1 MAAHIHLRA
10 PGALLA
16 PATPGSAMVAAG
28 CTESVFALCIVF
40 PFLSMAWA
48 RCALPYLHVPK
59 VHSLGAECRPWQ
71 VSVVRSCSKQW
82 MGLAAFQLLPGPCA
96 SRRHKQHRRR
106 EVNPHQ
112 HQRTRPQGQQRRHRA
127 LRAQHCADLFDQAV
141 LQLVTVQSPAQQRY
155 PKHRQGCHAQNAVKR
170 HYRAHEDSSGR
181 GMPAHSAQLSAQ
193 REATRQP
200 KLTSTSCRSV
210 APPPVPGP

>member
-16 PATPGSAMVAAG
+16 PATPGSAMGAAG

-112 HQRTRPQGQQRRHRA
+112 HQRTRPPGPAATPSRPARPA
-127 LRAQHCADLFDQAV
+127 LCRFVRPGCAPTGHGP
-141 LQLVTVQSPAQQRY
+141 VTSPAAL
-155 PKHRQGCHAQNAVKR
+155 PKTPARVPCSKR
-170 HYRAHEDSSGR
+170 RKTTLPRSCVYRRPPTTTPRAPNPAKSGD
-181 GMPAHSAQLSAQ
+181 A
-193 REATRQP
+193 
-200 KLTSTSCRSV
+200 
-210 APPPVPGP
+210 